1 LKYKLAEIRGEIMY
15 ITRHIE
21 DKIIKSLEMFKVVL
35 ITGPRQ
41 VGKTTTLKQLFK
53 GKYDYVTL
61 DDINELEIAKTDP
74 KLFFMNH
81 SLPLIIDEVQL
92 APSLFTEIKR
102 LVDES
107 EEYSRIILTGSQ
119 TFHLMD
125 NVTETLAG
133 RIGILEFSGL
143 SLREILNDT
152 YKNPFIPNNE
162 YLGINRSTDNLN
174 DIWEIIHRGS
184 MPELYKKE
192 NIDWQLYYASY
203 VRTYIERDVRSLLEV
218 RNLDLFSKFLISL
231 AARTGH
237 LLNYSNISKEIG
249 VNIKTIQSWIKVL
262 EASGIVMLINPFSNN
277 ALKRIVET
285 PMLYFLDTGLVSYLL
300 KWLTKD
306 TLKNGAISG
315 QILETF
321 VVSEI
326 IKSFKN
332 NGYLDMP
339 IHFYRDKD
347 MKEIDLII
355 KYNDNLYPIEI
366 KKTAS
371 PNLSMT
377 KNFYLL
383 HKAIGYKVDN
393 EIILSLVDKKV
404 YLNSNVM
411 AYPIKNI

>member
-1 LKYKLAEIRGEIMY
+1 MY
-15 ITRHIE
+15 IRRHIE
-21 DKIIKSLEMFKVVL
+21 DKIIKSLEMFKVIL

-53 GKYDYVTL
+53 NKYDYVTL
-61 DDINELEIAKTDP
+61 DDINELEVAKTDP

-107 EEYSRIILTGSQ
+107 EEYGRIILTGSQ

-231 AARTGH
+231 AARTGQ
-237 LLNYSNISKEIG
+237 LMNYSNISKEIG

-315 QILETF
+315 QVLETF

-339 IHFYRDKD
+339 IYFYRDKD

-355 KYNDNLYPIEI
+355 KNNDKLYPIEI

-371 PNLSMT
+371 PNLSMA

-393 EIILSLVDKKV
+393 EIILSLVDKKG

>member
-1 LKYKLAEIRGEIMY
+1 MY
-15 ITRHIE
+15 IRRHIE
-21 DKIIKSLEMFKVVL
+21 DKIIKSLEMFKVIL

-53 GKYDYVTL
+53 NKYDYVTL
-61 DDINELEIAKTDP
+61 DDINELEVAKTDP

-107 EEYSRIILTGSQ
+107 EEYGRIILTGSQ

-231 AARTGH
+231 AARTGQ
-237 LLNYSNISKEIG
+237 LMNYSNISKEIG

-262 EASGIVMLINPFSNN
+262 ETSGIVILINPFSNN

-315 QILETF
+315 QVLETF

-326 IKSFKN
+326 IKTFKN

-339 IHFYRDKD
+339 IYFYRDKD

-355 KYNDNLYPIEI
+355 KDNDKLYPIEI

-371 PNLSMT
+371 PNLSMA

-393 EIILSLVDKKV
+393 EIILSLVDKKG

>member
-1 LKYKLAEIRGEIMY
+1 M
-15 ITRHIE
+15 
-21 DKIIKSLEMFKVVL
+21 
-35 ITGPRQ
+35 
-41 VGKTTTLKQLFK
+41 GKTTTLKQLFK
-53 GKYDYVTL
+53 GKYDYVSL
-61 DDINELEIAKTDP
+61 DDINELEVAKTDP

-81 SLPLIIDEVQL
+81 SLPLIIDEIQL

-107 EEYSRIILTGSQ
+107 EEYGRIILTGSQ

-143 SLREILNDT
+143 PLREIMKDN

-162 YLGINRSTDNLN
+162 YLGINRSSDNLN

-231 AARTGH
+231 AARTGQ
-237 LLNYSNISKEIG
+237 LINYSNLSKDIG

-262 EASGIVMLINPFSNN
+262 ETSGIVMLIKPFSNN
-277 ALKRIVET
+277 ALKRIIET

-315 QILETF
+315 QVLETF

-339 IHFYRDKD
+339 IYFYRDKD

-355 KYNDNLYPIEI
+355 KNNDNLYPIEI

-393 EIILSLVDKKV
+393 EIILSLVDKKI
-404 YLNSNVM
+404 YLNSNVVP
-411 AYPIKNI
+411 YPIKNI

>member
-1 LKYKLAEIRGEIMY
+1 MY
-15 ITRHIE
+15 IRRHIE
-21 DKIIKSLEMFKVVL
+21 DKIIEALEMFKVIL

-41 VGKTTTLKQLFK
+41 VGKTTTLKHLFQD
-53 GKYDYVTL
+53 KYGYVTL
-61 DDINELEIAKTDP
+61 DDITELEIAKTDP

-107 EEYSRIILTGSQ
+107 DDYGRIILTGSQ

-133 RIGILEFSGL
+133 RIGILEFTGL
-143 SLREILNDT
+143 SMREILNDA
-152 YKNPFIPNNE
+152 YKKPFIPNDV
-162 YLGINRSTDNLN
+162 YLEMDRSSDKLS
-174 DIWEIIHRGS
+174 DIWKIIHRGS
-184 MPELYKKE
+184 MPELYKKT
-192 NIDWQLYYASY
+192 NIDWNLYYSSY

-218 RNLDLFSKFLISL
+218 RNLDLFSKFLISI
-231 AARTGH
+231 AARTGQ
-237 LLNYSNISKEIG
+237 LLNYSSISKDID

-262 EASGIVMLINPFSNN
+262 EASGIVVLIKPFSNN
-277 ALKRIVET
+277 ALKRIIET

-332 NGYLDMP
+332 NGYLDIP
-339 IHFYRDKD
+339 IYFYRDKD

-355 KYNDNLYPIEI
+355 KDSGNLYPIEI

-371 PNLSMT
+371 PNLSMA

-393 EIILSLVDKKV
+393 EIILSLVDKKL
-404 YLNSNVM
+404 YLNKNVL
-411 AYPIKNI
+411 AYPISII

>member
-1 LKYKLAEIRGEIMY
+1 MY
-15 ITRHIE
+15 IRRHIE
-21 DKIIKSLEMFKVVL
+21 DKIIKSLEMFKVIL

-53 GKYDYVTL
+53 NKYDYVTL
-61 DDINELEIAKTDP
+61 DDINELEVAKTDP

-107 EEYSRIILTGSQ
+107 EEYGRIILTGSQ

-231 AARTGH
+231 AARTGQ
-237 LLNYSNISKEIG
+237 LMNYSNISKEIG

-262 EASGIVMLINPFSNN
+262 ETSGIVILINPFSNN

-315 QILETF
+315 QVLETF

-339 IHFYRDKD
+339 IYFYRDKD

-355 KYNDNLYPIEI
+355 KDNDKLYPIEI

-371 PNLSMT
+371 PNLSMA

-393 EIILSLVDKKV
+393 EIILSLVDKKG

>member
-1 LKYKLAEIRGEIMY
+1 MY
-15 ITRHIE
+15 IRRHIE
-21 DKIIKSLEMFKVVL
+21 DKIIKYLEMFKVIL

-53 GKYDYVTL
+53 NKYDYVTL
-61 DDINELEIAKTDP
+61 DDINELEVAKTDP

-107 EEYSRIILTGSQ
+107 EEYGRIILTGSQ
-119 TFHLMD
+119 TFHLMN

-133 RIGILEFSGL
+133 RIGILEFSSL

-203 VRTYIERDVRSLLEV
+203 VRTYIERDVRSILEV

-231 AARTGH
+231 AARTGQ
-237 LLNYSNISKEIG
+237 LMNYSNISKEIG

-315 QILETF
+315 QVLETF

-339 IHFYRDKD
+339 IYFYRDKD
-347 MKEIDLII
+347 LKEIDLII
-355 KYNDNLYPIEI
+355 KDNDKLYPIEI

-371 PNLSMT
+371 PNLSMA

-393 EIILSLVDKKV
+393 EIILSLVDKKG

>member
-1 LKYKLAEIRGEIMY
+1 M
-15 ITRHIE
+15 
-21 DKIIKSLEMFKVVL
+21 
-35 ITGPRQ
+35 
-41 VGKTTTLKQLFK
+41 GKTTTLKQLFK
-53 GKYDYVTL
+53 GKYDYVSL
-61 DDINELEIAKTDP
+61 DDINELEVAKTDP

-81 SLPLIIDEVQL
+81 SLPLIIDEIQL

-107 EEYSRIILTGSQ
+107 EEYGRIILTGSQ

-143 SLREILNDT
+143 PLREIMKDN

-162 YLGINRSTDNLN
+162 YLGINRSSDNLN

-231 AARTGH
+231 AARTGQ
-237 LLNYSNISKEIG
+237 LINYSNLSKDIG

-262 EASGIVMLINPFSNN
+262 ETSGIVMLIKPFSNN
-277 ALKRIVET
+277 ALKRIIET

-315 QILETF
+315 QVLETF

-339 IHFYRDKD
+339 IYFYRDKD

-355 KYNDNLYPIEI
+355 KNNDNLYPIEI

-393 EIILSLVDKKV
+393 EIILSLVDKKI
-404 YLNSNVM
+404 YLNSNVV

>member
-1 LKYKLAEIRGEIMY
+1 MY
-15 ITRHIE
+15 IRRHIE
-21 DKIIKSLEMFKVVL
+21 DKIVKSLEMFKVIL

-61 DDINELEIAKTDP
+61 DDINELGVAKTDP

-107 EEYSRIILTGSQ
+107 EEYGRIILTGSQ

-162 YLGINRSTDNLN
+162 YLVINRSGDNLN

-231 AARTGH
+231 AARTGQ
-237 LLNYSNISKEIG
+237 LLNYSNISKDIG

-262 EASGIVMLINPFSNN
+262 EASGIVMLIKPFSNN

-339 IHFYRDKD
+339 IYFYRDKD

>member
-1 LKYKLAEIRGEIMY
+1 MY

-21 DKIIKSLEMFKVVL
+21 DKIIKSLEMFKVIL

-53 GKYDYVTL
+53 EKFDYVTL
-61 DDINELEIAKTDP
+61 DDINELEVAKTDP

-81 SLPLIIDEVQL
+81 SLPIIIDEVQL

-107 EEYSRIILTGSQ
+107 EEYGRIILTGSQ

-125 NVTETLAG
+125 NVTETLTG

-143 SLREILNDT
+143 SLREILNDS
-152 YKNPFIPNNE
+152 YNSPFIPNNE
-162 YLGINRSTDNLN
+162 YLLTNRSSDNLN

-231 AARTGH
+231 AARTGQ
-237 LLNYSNISKEIG
+237 LMNYSNISKDIG

-262 EASGIVMLINPFSNN
+262 EASGIVMLIKPFTNN

-300 KWLTKD
+300 KWVTKD

-339 IHFYRDKD
+339 IYFYRDKD

-366 KKTAS
+366 KKTAT

-377 KNFYLL
+377 KSFYLL

-404 YLNSNVM
+404 YLNANVM

>member
-1 LKYKLAEIRGEIMY
+1 MY
-15 ITRHIE
+15 IRRHIE
-21 DKIIKSLEMFKVVL
+21 DKIIKSLEMFKVIL

-53 GKYDYVTL
+53 NKYDYVTL
-61 DDINELEIAKTDP
+61 DDINELEVAKTDP

-107 EEYSRIILTGSQ
+107 EEYGRIILTGSQ

-231 AARTGH
+231 AARTGQ
-237 LLNYSNISKEIG
+237 LMNYSNISKEIG

-339 IHFYRDKD
+339 IYFYRDKD

-355 KYNDNLYPIEI
+355 KNNDKLYPIEI

-371 PNLSMT
+371 PNLSMA

-393 EIILSLVDKKV
+393 EIILSLVDKKG

>member
-1 LKYKLAEIRGEIMY
+1 MY
-15 ITRHIE
+15 IRRHME
-21 DKIIKSLEMFKVVL
+21 DKIIKSLEMFKVIL

-53 GKYDYVTL
+53 NKYDYVTL
-61 DDINELEIAKTDP
+61 DDINELEVAKTDP

-107 EEYSRIILTGSQ
+107 EEYGRIILTGSQ

-152 YKNPFIPNNE
+152 YKNPFIPNKE
-162 YLGINRSTDNLN
+162 YLGINRSTDQLN

-231 AARTGH
+231 AARTGQ
-237 LLNYSNISKEIG
+237 LMNYSNISKEIG

-285 PMLYFLDTGLVSYLL
+285 PRLYFLDTGLVSYLL

-315 QILETF
+315 QVLETF

-339 IHFYRDKD
+339 IYFYRDKD
-347 MKEIDLII
+347 LKEIDLII
-355 KYNDNLYPIEI
+355 KDNDKLYPIEI

-371 PNLSMT
+371 PNLSMA

-393 EIILSLVDKKV
+393 EIILSLVDKKG

>member
-53 GKYDYVTL
+53 GIYDYVTL

-81 SLPLIIDEVQL
+81 TLPLIIDEVQL
-92 APSLFTEIKR
+92 APSLFIEIKR
-102 LVDES
+102 IVDES
-107 EEYSRIILTGSQ
+107 EEYGRIILTGSQ

-125 NVTETLAG
+125 SVTETLAG

-143 SLREILNDT
+143 SLREILKDN

-162 YLGINRSTDNLN
+162 YLVINRSGDNLN

-231 AARTGH
+231 AARTGQ
-237 LLNYSNISKEIG
+237 LINYSSISKDIG

-262 EASGIVMLINPFSNN
+262 EASGIVMLIKPFSNN

-285 PMLYFLDTGLVSYLL
+285 PMLYFLDTGLISYLL

-339 IHFYRDKD
+339 IYFYRDKD

>member
-1 LKYKLAEIRGEIMY
+1 MY
-15 ITRHIE
+15 IRRHIE
-21 DKIIKSLEMFKVVL
+21 DKIIKSLEMFKVIL

-53 GKYDYVTL
+53 NKYDYVTL
-61 DDINELEIAKTDP
+61 DDINELEVAKTDP

-107 EEYSRIILTGSQ
+107 EEYGRIILTGSQ
-119 TFHLMD
+119 TFHLMN

-231 AARTGH
+231 AARTGQ
-237 LLNYSNISKEIG
+237 LMNYSNISKEIG

-315 QILETF
+315 QVLETF

-339 IHFYRDKD
+339 IYFYRDKD

-355 KYNDNLYPIEI
+355 KDNDKLYPIEI

-371 PNLSMT
+371 PNLSMA

-393 EIILSLVDKKV
+393 EIILSLVDKKG

>member
-1 LKYKLAEIRGEIMY
+1 MY
-15 ITRHIE
+15 IRRHIE
-21 DKIIKSLEMFKVVL
+21 DKIIKSLEMFKVIL

-53 GKYDYVTL
+53 NKYDYVTL
-61 DDINELEIAKTDP
+61 DDINELEVAKTDP

-107 EEYSRIILTGSQ
+107 EEYGRIILTGSQ

-143 SLREILNDT
+143 SLREILKDN

-231 AARTGH
+231 AARTGQ
-237 LLNYSNISKEIG
+237 LINYSSISKDIG

-262 EASGIVMLINPFSNN
+262 EASGIVMLIKPFSNN

-285 PMLYFLDTGLVSYLL
+285 PMLYFLDTGLISYLL

-339 IHFYRDKD
+339 IYFYRDKD

-393 EIILSLVDKKV
+393 EIILSLVDKKF